1 MGQGNINIY
10 YNWLDFLFILIVNF
24 KFMESNSK
32 AYLLQFNLTITY
44 SLFHHTTAV
53 TLKAQNT
60 FKTFKSINQ

>member
-44 SLFHHTTAV
+44 SLFHHTNAV

-60 FKTFKSINQ
+60 SKTFKSINQ